1 MIKLEIKGN
10 KQQTIKKVCNE
21 CGCDIENL
29 SIDDIVLSGEARGRG
44 DNGLRPV
51 DSDGNEVTRT
61 ELPNSLKVSLCEN
74 CND

>member
-1 MIKLEIKGN
+1 MN
-10 KQQTIKKVCNE
+10 APQAVCPA
-21 CGCDIENL
+21 GGSDWPP
-29 SIDDIVLSGEARGRG
+29 SRSEARGRG